1 MVPSNSSRSRS
12 RFWCCDALLCGAD
25 DANVVVVFVVLLSR
39 ATTPLMMLFVG
50 CRRIMGTE
58 DTRPKA
64 GTHRC
69 DDDVNDDDMTSRR
82 IDDDDNANDDDDD
95 GVGGL
100 AGGGG
105 VKALV
110 RVR

>member
-1 MVPSNSSRSRS
+1 
-12 RFWCCDALLCGAD
+12 
-25 DANVVVVFVVLLSR
+25 
-39 ATTPLMMLFVG
+39 
-50 CRRIMGTE
+50 MGTE

-64 GTHRC
+64 GTHRF

-82 IDDDDNANDDDDD
+82 IDDVHDDCIG
-95 GVGGL
+95 GV
-100 AGGGG
+100 GG